1 MPKRSQHPD
10 AAQAA
15 NEAANAEGAA
25 AKSGPAHELRL
36 GRIKAVIWANQSEGG
51 TRYNV
56 TLRRI
61 FKREGGPGWEQSD
74 SFGRDDL
81 PAVME
86 VSRQAWLWIYAQP
99 ST

>member
-1 MPKRSQHPD
+1 MSKRRQESD
-10 AAQAA
+10 AAEAA
-15 NEAANAEGAA
+15 DTTANAENTT

-86 VSRQAWLWIYAQP
+86 VTRQAWLWIYARP
-99 ST
+99 NT

>member
-1 MPKRSQHPD
+1 MSKRRHDSD
-10 AAQAA
+10 AAPAA
-15 NEAANAEGAA
+15 DTETKPDGAA
-25 AKSGPAHELRL
+25 PSRGPAHELRL
-36 GRIKAVIWANQSEGG
+36 GRIKAVIWANASETG

-61 FKREGGPGWEQSD
+61 FKREGGTGWEQSD

-86 VSRQAWLWIYAQP
+86 VTRQAWLWIYTQP
-99 ST
+99 N